1 MRYAKLELGGRSY
14 VCALTTRVLMELEEE
29 GTSLD
34 KMMGDG
40 SNIKGVFKLLEKM
53 LRAGAKYAAMEGIE
67 TAGAPS
73 YDELLD
79 MTTPEDYNGMVEAV
93 TRAINGERAVEA
105 EVDPKN
111 A

>member
-1 MRYAKLELGGRSY
+1 MRYARIELGGRSY

-40 SNIKGVFKLLEKM
+40 SNIKGVFKMLEKM

-79 MTTPEDYNGMVEAV
+79 MTTPEDYSGMVEAV
-93 TRAINGERAVEA
+93 TKAINGERAVEA

-111 A
+111 E